1 MNTGI
6 DLLPQFVH
14 STLFTLKLLN
24 IIQCL
29 LGINHQLFS
38 QDLQAIMSPNYM
50 DCFYLILT
58 GIGTFGKVVLSQDT
72 ETGDYYALKVLAL
85 HDIIKMKQME
95 HIRNERDMLQAVRG
109 HPFIVNLYAHHL
121 L

>member
-1 MNTGI
+1 M
-6 DLLPQFVH
+6 
-14 STLFTLKLLN
+14 SKLK
-24 IIQCL
+24 II
-29 LGINHQLFS
+29 F
-38 QDLQAIMSPNYM
+38 A
-50 DCFYLILT
+50 

-109 HPFIVNLYAHHL
+109 HPFIVNLYVMHHL
-121 L
+121 LKLIEPLLFKSIDLGTLEIFQ